1 MRDVDDLN
9 RRPGGQGNRRP
20 GRWLSWRFALG
31 MTGLIV
37 FVILNVQLYGGNP
50 DDAGQEADESRVDL
64 RDAEQAAE
72 RFLREAGL
80 QGGWNVFAYFQ
91 SNTDL
96 AGYLFEQGLMDE
108 YMKTFGELIPVD
120 YFQVEAVHRHTGA
133 VYLVDVHPVG
143 GHVAAFRPVSADPGG
158 PGTAESEAPND
169 PGKQELSG
177 GARQPEDVERALR
190 FLKSRGFDPA
200 ALRLAN
206 PGEHGGELLFIHEQS
221 AVGEA
226 KLIISVRVEN
236 GSIAS
241 FEPVFSLPDTYRKRQ
256 DRREVS
262 QALAGLLSLVLNA
275 VLGIAAVVWTAS
287 LRGSIDF
294 RRGIVVTIIYV
305 AIAIHYNFNS
315 WPGYKAMTAEG
326 LMAGELSAVAAASDI
341 RFHIMFANVFV
352 IATGVVMYLS
362 LVSGDAAWRLAG
374 RQPWARWKEPD
385 YGARLKAAVH
395 NGYAWGLFLLG
406 AQSAV
411 FWILDRMFGVWAIN
425 DPFYSPFNQL
435 YPALFP
441 LMAWAAALSEEAIFR
456 LFAIRFLETMLR
468 SRAAA
473 VLLSS
478 MIWAVAHLGYPV
490 YPPYTRFVEVT
501 LLGLV
506 LGWVFLRY
514 GFITAVF
521 AHAVVDCVLM
531 GLSLFEFGN
540 AEHMIIGILYM
551 LSPAAAG
558 WLIARLHDRFG
569 PRTPPSPAPPP
580 AP

>member
-1 MRDVDDLN
+1 M
-9 RRPGGQGNRRP
+9 
-20 GRWLSWRFALG
+20 
-31 MTGLIV
+31 IV
-37 FVILNVQLYGGNP
+37 FIILNVQPYGGNP
-50 DDAGQEADESRVDL
+50 DDAGREAKENPVDL
-64 RDAEQAAE
+64 REAEQAAE
-72 RFLREAGL
+72 RFLREAVL
-80 QGGWNVFAYFQ
+80 PDGWNVFAYFQ

-96 AGYLFEQGLMDE
+96 AGYLYENGLMDE
-108 YMKTFGELIPVD
+108 YMETFGELIPVD
-120 YFQVEAVHRHTGA
+120 YFQVEAVHRRTGA
-133 VYLVDVHPVG
+133 VYLVDVHPG
-143 GHVAAFRPVSADPGG
+143 SGRVAAYRQVSADSAA
-158 PGTAESEAPND
+158 PGTPNH
-169 PGKQELSG
+169 PEEKELSG
-177 GARQPEDVERALR
+177 GGRQPDDEKRALQ
-190 FLKSRGFDPA
+190 FLNTRGFDPA

-206 PGEHGGELLFIHEQS
+206 PGEKDGELLFVHEKS

-226 KLIISVRVEN
+226 RLLVSVRMEN
-236 GSIAS
+236 GGVVS
-241 FEPVFSLPDTYRKRQ
+241 FEPVFSLPDTYWKRQ
-256 DRREVS
+256 DRREAS
-262 QALAGLLSLVLNA
+262 QALASLLSLLLSA
-275 VLGIAAVVWTAS
+275 VLGIAAVVRTAA

-305 AIAIHYNFNS
+305 AIAIHYNYNS
-315 WPGYKAMTAEG
+315 LPGYKAMAAEG
-326 LMAGELSAVAAASDI
+326 LMAGELSAVAAASEI
-341 RFHIMFANVFV
+341 RFNIMFANIFAM
-352 IATGVVMYLS
+352 ATGVVMYLS
-362 LVSGDAAWRLAG
+362 LVSGDAAWRLTG

-385 YGARLKAAVH
+385 YGDRLKAAVN

-411 FWILDRMFGVWAIN
+411 FWILDRMFGIWATN
-425 DPFYSPFNQL
+425 DPIYSPFNL
-435 YPALFP
+435 LFPALFP
-441 LMAWAAALSEEAIFR
+441 LMAWAAALSEEAIYR
-456 LFAIRFLETMLR
+456 LFAIRFLENMLR

-473 VLLSS
+473 VILSS

-540 AEHMIIGILYM
+540 PELMMIGILYM

-558 WLIARLHDRFG
+558 WLIARLHDRLG
-569 PRTPPSPAPPP
+569 PRIPPSPAPPP